1 MRGRSH
7 VASNEIVLLER
18 ESLARPKPADP
29 GEALLDRLAR
39 TRRVP
44 VHIIFD
50 GGEHPPTEE
59 AVEGVRGA
67 RRPQSNVDVRIAAK
81 RSKLA

>member
-1 MRGRSH
+1 